1 MLVALSTLLAA
12 CASGGDGIG
21 TPPPVPTRE
30 ASFDTTAIEEAMT
43 ATLDAGAPAVLVEV
57 RDGDE
62 VWRSA
67 RGTSAVVGGA
77 VADPLAAVRVASV
90 TKSMMGVLLMQLV
103 EDGDL
108 DLDTRIERY
117 LPGVVDPAQPVTV
130 RQLANHTSGMP
141 DYIDTFPLDDPT
153 AVSAMLTAEYTPQE
167 LIERVADVPWLSD
180 PGTEFHYSNTNYLV
194 LTLLIEELTGE
205 SLPDVLAERV
215 AGPGALESTSL
226 PLDTSMPEGAAHGY
240 FTTNGIYVDVTEQ
253 SGSLWWGAGGVVSTV
268 GDINTF
274 YRGLFQGTYL
284 PDEAVSELIDL
295 GPVGYGLGIQG
306 HVDPC
311 PAPEPTATPVETT
324 SDPVAPTDEATADGG
339 ATGDAA
345 GSPSPS
351 ASSTPLGVPGMTYGH
366 LGSGLGYRILSFSSP
381 DGERQVT
388 VSWTASPPDY
398 GDDPRLAPAW
408 AVVDAAL
415 TATCHT
421 GTP

>member
-180 PGTEFHYSNTNYLV
+180 PGPS
-194 LTLLIEELTGE
+194 
-205 SLPDVLAERV
+205 
-215 AGPGALESTSL
+215 ST
-226 PLDTSMPEGAAHGY
+226 TR
-240 FTTNGIYVDVTEQ
+240 T
-253 SGSLWWGAGGVVSTV
+253 
-268 GDINTF
+268 
-274 YRGLFQGTYL
+274 R
-284 PDEAVSELIDL
+284 
-295 GPVGYGLGIQG
+295 
-306 HVDPC
+306 
-311 PAPEPTATPVETT
+311 TT
-324 SDPVAPTDEATADGG
+324 S
-339 ATGDAA
+339 
-345 GSPSPS
+345 
-351 ASSTPLGVPGMTYGH
+351 SSH
-366 LGSGLGYRILSFSSP
+366 
-381 DGERQVT
+381 
-388 VSWTASPPDY
+388 
-398 GDDPRLAPAW
+398 
-408 AVVDAAL
+408 
-415 TATCHT
+415 C
-421 GTP
+421 